1 MMILELPI
9 NEMINRLETA
19 TQQLDDISE
28 IKKNLSITKTLREIV
43 ELEKKQNRAAR
54 YYTNK
59 R

>member
-28 IKKNLSITKTLREIV
+28 IKKNLSITKTLRDIV
-43 ELEKKQNRAAR
+43 ELEKQQNRAAR
-54 YYTNK
+54 YTNK

>member
-19 TQQLDDISE
+19 TQQLDDITE

-43 ELEKKQNRAAR
+43 ELEKQQNRAAR
-54 YYTNK
+54 YYK

>member
-9 NEMINRLETA
+9 NEMIDRLEAA
-19 TQQLDDISE
+19 TQQLDDVTE
-28 IKKNLSITKTLREIV
+28 IKKNLSITKTLREII

-54 YYTNK
+54 YNK